1 MFWNYLNYFKLISV
15 NNVTKMNRFYFWDVL
30 IFFWDHFLF
39 FSLSLFLFLSLKIFA
54 FLKIFFVEIFS
65 SQKERKWKTQI
76 FIKNKNVL
84 YHKKRKLLFFQK
96 MFFHSKRRFFLC
108 YFLKKEEEK
117 NVLFL
122 IEIDGFI
129 LDYHQFILEFESKKF
144 NNKNNLFN
152 YQ

>member
-1 MFWNYLNYFKLISV
+1 MFYI
-15 NNVTKMNRFYFWDVL
+15 TKNEN
-30 IFFWDHFLF
+30 FFF
-39 FSLSLFLFLSLKIFA
+39 FSKNVFSFKT
-54 FLKIFFVEIFS
+54 KVFFV
-65 SQKERKWKTQI
+65 
-76 FIKNKNVL
+76 L
-84 YHKKRKLLFFQK
+84 
-96 MFFHSKRRFFLC
+96 
-108 YFLKKEEEK
+108 FLKKEEEK